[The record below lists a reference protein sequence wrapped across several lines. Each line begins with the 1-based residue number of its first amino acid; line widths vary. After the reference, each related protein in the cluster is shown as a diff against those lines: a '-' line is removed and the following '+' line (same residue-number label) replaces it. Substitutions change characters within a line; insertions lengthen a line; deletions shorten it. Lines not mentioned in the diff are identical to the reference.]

1 VLKTIGKTKILFVD
15 DERSIRDWFE
25 RFASRRGYDV
35 HLADSG
41 FKALELARKHVFS
54 VVVTDLNMPG
64 LDGLTLI
71 ERLRSLQENAQYL
84 IITGDHMTP
93 PPDASVL
100 DVLEKPLDLE
110 LLQKSLS
117 KAVELYQDSR
127 ATPIGQMKILLVED
141 EPADRLLVTRF
152 LKLELPNV
160 ELQTAVRLSRALEMI
175 KEEEFDVVISDL
187 SLPDASGLECVVQI
201 REMAPHLPLV
211 VLSGLSNE
219 SIALEALKKGAQ
231 DYLVKE
237 KVDGTILGRALRY
250 AMERKQTEQSLRQLA
265 YYDQVTGIPNRTLFK
280 DRVGHALTRTKRDEG
295 PLALMFCDLDK
306 FKCVN
311 DKHGHDAG
319 DFLLKE
325 VARRLTDAVRESDT
339 VARLGGDEF
348 AVLLERAAT
357 LEQVTAV
364 ARRIVGC
371 LAEPVLY
378 NGEELKVGTSVGIAI
393 HPEHGFTTD
402 GLLKSADMA
411 LYEAKSAGRGCY
423 RIFNGAPGLADRYK
437 VEHLLRSALE
447 KNQFFF
453 HFQPILDLQTGAYTE
468 CEALMRWREP
478 GIGMVRPNQFI
489 PILEESG
496 QIVEVSRWGL
506 QTCLRQM
513 AQWRASGWKGCVSY
527 NLSSYHLLHDSF
539 LQDVRDALAL
549 TNLEPSSLKFELSEG
564 LEKQPRRKVIGV
576 LTELK
581 DMGVRVVLDNFG
593 GEHSNLA
600 YLLALPLDSLKI
612 DRFFFKGI
620 HQDPKLMSFTNT
632 LIQMGKALNL
642 RIIAERVETDEEAR
656 VLVELGVHAIQG
668 HVLSAAMDAEKLDL
682 SSAKEFLPAYQIAG

>member
-1 VLKTIGKTKILFVD
+1 MLNNIGKTKILFVD
-15 DERSIRDWFE
+15 DERSIRDWFA

-41 FKALELARKHVFS
+41 YKALELARKHVFS

-71 ERLRSLQENAQYL
+71 ERLRSIQEHAQYL
-84 IITGDHMTP
+84 IITGGDVSP
-93 PPDASVL
+93 PSDASVL

-110 LLQKSLS
+110 LLQNSLS
-117 KAVELYQDSR
+117 KAVEVHRESR
-127 ATPIGQMKILLVED
+127 ATPVGQMKILLVED
-141 EPADRLLVTRF
+141 EPSDRLLVTRF

-160 ELQTAVRLSRALEMI
+160 QLQTAVRLSRALEMV
-175 KEEEFDVVISDL
+175 KEEEFHVVISDL

-201 REMAPHLPLV
+201 RELAPHLPLV

-280 DRVGHALTRTKRDEG
+280 DRVGHALTRSKRDDG
-295 PLALMFCDLDK
+295 QLALMFCDLDK

-319 DFLLKE
+319 DYLLKE

-357 LEQVTAV
+357 LDQITAV

-378 NGEELKVGTSVGIAI
+378 NGEELRVGTSVGIAI

-411 LYEAKSAGRGCY
+411 LYEAKGAGRGCY

-437 VEHLLRSALE
+437 IEHLLRTALE
-447 KNQFFF
+447 KDQFFF
-453 HFQPILDLQTGAYTE
+453 HFQPVLDVRSGTYSA
-468 CEALMRWREP
+468 CEALMRWNEP
-478 GIGMVRPNQFI
+478 GIGMIRPDQFI

-506 QTCLRQM
+506 QACLRQLS
-513 AQWRASGWKGCVSY
+513 AWRTTGWTGNISY
-527 NLSSYHLLHDSF
+527 NLSPYHLLHDSF
-539 LQDVRDALAL
+539 LDDVRDALASA
-549 TNLEPSSLKFELSEG
+549 NMEPSHLELELSEG
-564 LEKQPRRKVIGV
+564 LERQPRRKVISI
-576 LTELK
+576 LTELRE
-581 DMGVRVVLDNFG
+581 MGIRVSLDNFG

-620 HQDPKLMSFTNT
+620 RRDPKLMSFTNT

-642 RIIAERVETDEEAR
+642 RMIAERVETDEEAR
-656 VLVELGVHAIQG
+656 VLLELGVQAIQG
-668 HVLSAAMDAEKLDL
+668 HVLCPAVAAEDLDL
-682 SSAKEFLPAYQIAG
+682 SAIQNSSLAYRIAG